1 MPNAKREP
9 DISSRTRSKLDAHL
23 EYLGLFGDC
32 GKLDIQMRWG
42 PYSWAPPEEAVRA
55 AAALGRRRSARAT
68 EAISS
73 EKGRAVMRS
82 TRSHLGPTNMT
93 VMENVE
99 RGVPNYD
106 AALAAA
112 REQLRLA
119 AVERGRRNRA
129 QVRVRHRRAQQG
141 EYANAGAGELNANAQ
156 AAVEAKAGA
165 ACAAAATTTRC
176 AAAAAAATTTRCAAA
191 AAATTTRCAAAA
203 AAATTTRC
211 AAAAA
216 ATTTTTRC
224 AAAAALSATG
234 HTGKAAYL
242 LSRLVDVVA
251 HGEEAPDYLFDG
263 ASGPRTQRPGFMF
276 PRAPPTSSGGKRKLI
291 DMLYPHPQPPQAT
304 AETQEERNKRKK
316 KRKQERKKK
325 KSNMKKVNAMIAQNR
340 YFPDPKLHVFNL
352 D

>member
-23 EYLGLFGDC
+23 EYLGLYGDC

-42 PYSWAPPEEAVRA
+42 LYSWAPPEEAVRA

-73 EKGRAVMRS
+73 ENGRAVMRS

-99 RGVPNYD
+99 RGVPNDD

-129 QVRVRHRRAQQG
+129 QVRVRHRRAQQC

-156 AAVEAKAGA
+156 AAVGTKAGA
-165 ACAAAATTTRC
+165 AC
-176 AAAAAAATTTRCAAA
+176 AAAAATTTRCAAA
-191 AAATTTRCAAAA
+191 AAAS
-203 AAATTTRC
+203 TTRC

-224 AAAAALSATG
+224 AAAAALNATG

-242 LSRLVDVVA
+242 MSRLVDVVA

-325 KSNMKKVNAMIAQNR
+325 KSNIKKVNAMISQNR

>member
-99 RGVPNYD
+99 RGVPNDD

-165 ACAAAATTTRC
+165 AC
-176 AAAAAAATTTRCAAA
+176 
-191 AAATTTRCAAAA
+191 A